1 MADKETKKK
10 RHWPAIV
17 IVASCA
23 VIFLIS
29 SMTYTVAN
37 SEHVIVTRFG
47 TFKKIAEPGLNFKL
61 LYPIDN
67 VIRIDKR
74 LQHFERPLKQTA
86 IKGLRNFFVAISAGW
101 KVKDARVFHKSLG
114 NIKEAT
120 LRMEQIIGTPASSVF
135 SEYSIANIF
144 TTDKKAHKVDEI
156 RDAILK
162 KAQTLGSKYGIEVT
176 YVGFPQLA
184 MPPDAT
190 GSGLERM
197 RSERQVKAEI
207 ERNKGEKDAQEIISK
222 AQQEAQTLISKA
234 RIAAET
240 IKRQGDEDAISIY
253 KDFKNP
259 ELVAFLRQLE
269 TLEKT
274 LNKRTQ
280 LVIDMNTPPFNLLR
294 GEFYEKLM
302 KESKKKSENK

>member
-1 MADKETKKK
+1 MADNETKKK

-23 VIFLIS
+23 LIFLIS

-37 SEHVIVTRFG
+37 SEHVMVTRFG
-47 TFKKIAEPGLNFKL
+47 SFKKLAEPGLNFKL
-61 LYPIDN
+61 LYPIDD
-67 VIRIDKR
+67 VVRIDKR

-86 IKGLRNFFVAISAGW
+86 IKGLRNFFVAITAGW
-101 KVKDARVFHKSLG
+101 KVKDAQKFHKSLG
-114 NIKEAT
+114 TIQEAT
-120 LRMEQIIGTPASSVF
+120 VRMEQIIGTPASSIF
-135 SEYSIANIF
+135 SEYSIEQIF
-144 TTDKKAHKVDEI
+144 TTKEKDHKVDEI
-156 RDAILK
+156 RAKILK
-162 KAQTLGSKYGIEVT
+162 EAKALGDKYGIEVT
-176 YVGFPQLA
+176 YVGFSQLA

-197 RSERQVKAEI
+197 RSERQVQAEI
-207 ERNKGEKDAQEIISK
+207 ERNKGEKNAQEIISK
-222 AQQEAQTLISKA
+222 ANQEAQTLISKA
-234 RIAAET
+234 QIAAET
-240 IKRQGDEDAISIY
+240 IKRQGDEDAVLIY
-253 KDFKNP
+253 KEFKHP

-274 LNKRTQ
+274 LSTSTK

-302 KESKKKSENK
+302 KEAKNKFEK